1 MQDIKGA
8 QPKSHYKYEIYN
20 KNEELLKDDVIGRK
34 KHFQKDT
41 NPVDPTYVMRTV
53 SGRHLMQIGEVDKSK
68 PKVLIQPI
76 VKKDNHRHLRTEDIN
91 GASPKIP
98 NLKKSVEI
106 DEAEKR
112 YISNRVTEQL
122 KVIKEGQVVPNF
134 IKRKAYKRFNL
145 EGSLKAIEDEEREE
159 QLTHRP
165 HDYSFADNQDKYT

>member
-1 MQDIKGA
+1 MDQVPPSNRVSLGQQVSNNLNRSPSIRNPISVQDIKGA

-34 KHFQKDT
+34 KHYQKDT

-112 YISNRVTEQL
+112 YISNRVTE
-122 KVIKEGQVVPNF
+122 
-134 IKRKAYKRFNL
+134 
-145 EGSLKAIEDEEREE
+145 
-159 QLTHRP
+159 
-165 HDYSFADNQDKYT
+165 